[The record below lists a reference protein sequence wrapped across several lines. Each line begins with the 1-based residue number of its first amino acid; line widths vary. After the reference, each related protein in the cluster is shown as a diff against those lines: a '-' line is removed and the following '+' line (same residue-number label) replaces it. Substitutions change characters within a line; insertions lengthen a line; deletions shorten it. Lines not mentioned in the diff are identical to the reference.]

1 MLIARNVMESWIP
14 HREPFVMIDNLLL
27 ATKEVFESD
36 FFIKS
41 DNMLAQNGFFQET
54 GLIENIAQTCAAAF
68 SYLDAEKHENPRM
81 GFIGAISRL
90 RVYEL
95 PAVNSGIV
103 TVVNPLHQLEN
114 IYLVKGENWQDGRK
128 LLSCE
133 MKIVVSQ

>member
-14 HREPFVMIDNLLL
+14 HREPFIMIDNLLL
-27 ATKEVFESD
+27 ATKETFESD
-36 FFIKS
+36 FFINS

-68 SYLDAEKHENPRM
+68 SYLDAENREIPRM
-81 GFIGAISRL
+81 GFIGAITKL
-90 RVYEL
+90 KVYEL

-128 LLSCE
+128 LLRCE